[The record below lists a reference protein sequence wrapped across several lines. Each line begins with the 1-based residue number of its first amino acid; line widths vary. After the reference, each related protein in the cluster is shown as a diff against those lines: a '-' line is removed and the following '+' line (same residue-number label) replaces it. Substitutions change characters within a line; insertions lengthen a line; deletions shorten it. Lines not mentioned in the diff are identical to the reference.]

1 MILSKAIITKHL
13 SAVTTSGR
21 KTWTV
26 LEDWLDIVHATLRML
41 PQHALMVATT
51 GKPADDPDDIKA
63 TWARLN
69 QDYKAADWRHFQ
81 AATIALLDVVEQRV
95 LHWGDPKGTNI
106 GGESW
111 DVIGDIYQELN
122 ASSDHSGQYF
132 TPWHLAHAAAQMSVG
147 ETMESL
153 AARTEPLRISDPA
166 CGSGVMLLAAA
177 ACLPREA
184 VQKGLVKFYGQDI
197 DPTCVKLAQINMML
211 YGLNGWGRRWRD
223 AGIVLES
230 VTCETAAPG
239 PVADIELP
247 IGQLSLL

>member
-1 MILSKAIITKHL
+1 MTKAVILKHL
-13 SAVTTSGR
+13 NAVTLSGR

-41 PQHALMVATT
+41 PVHALFVATT
-51 GKPADDPDDIKA
+51 GKPADDPDDVKA

-69 QDYKAADWRHFQ
+69 RDYKSADWQHFQ
-81 AATIALLDVVEQRV
+81 AATMTLFEVAEQRV
-95 LHWGDPKGTNI
+95 IDWGNPKGANV
-106 GGESW
+106 GGASW
-111 DVIGDIYQELN
+111 DIVGEVYMELN
-122 ASSDHSGQYF
+122 ASSDHSGQFF
-132 TPWHLAHAAAQMSVG
+132 TPWHLACVSAQCSVS

-184 VQKGLVKFYGQDI
+184 VQRGLVRFYGQDI
-197 DPTCVKLAQINMML
+197 DQTCVKLAQINTML

-223 AGIVLES
+223 ACILLEDI
-230 VTCETAAPG
+230 TDGRNDKANH
-239 PVADIELP
+239 VADIELP
-247 IGQLSLL
+247 TGQLSLL

>member
-1 MILSKAIITKHL
+1 MTKATITKHL

-69 QDYKAADWRHFQ
+69 QDYKPADWQHLH
-81 AATIALLDVVEQRV
+81 AATMALFEVAEQRA
-95 LHWGDPKGTNI
+95 LSWGNAKGTNV

-132 TPWHLAHAAAQMSVG
+132 TPWHLACVAAQTVIG

-153 AARTEPLRISDPA
+153 SQHDKPLRISDPA

-177 ACLPREA
+177 ASLPREA
-184 VQKGLVKFYGQDI
+184 VQRGWVHFYGQDI
-197 DPTCVKLAQINMML
+197 DATCVKMAQINTML

-230 VTCETAAPG
+230 ITTETDAPK
-239 PVADIELP
+239 PVGDIELP
-247 IGQLSLL
+247 SGQLSLL